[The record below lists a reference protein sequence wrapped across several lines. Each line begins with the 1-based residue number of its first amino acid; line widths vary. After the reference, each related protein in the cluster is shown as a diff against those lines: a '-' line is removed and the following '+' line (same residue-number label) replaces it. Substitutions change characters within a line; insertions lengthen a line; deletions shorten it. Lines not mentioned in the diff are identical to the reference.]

1 MDVNKAKTHLKNTI
15 DLYMDAEEQDKSRLL
30 LQDVFIDDNKEVYR
44 LIGIIR

>member
-1 MDVNKAKTHLKNTI
+1 MDSNIVKTHISKVI
-15 DLYMDAEEQDKSRLL
+15 DTYMHPEKDKEHLL

>member
-1 MDVNKAKTHLKNTI
+1 MNSNIVKKHISKVLNE
-15 DLYMDAEEQDKSRLL
+15 YMGSEKDKDYLL